1 MISTDFN
8 GQKLNLINSNGFT
21 NNNNLIFSQDIIFY
35 YESTKFLWKELMKIN
50 TTYIIKSKD
59 ISLLE
64 PYVENILYSRLIPDD
79 IDLLSN
85 EYIVQLVT
93 LLQLTGQ
100 YLAYTQKKL
109 EFENQELKDNINE
122 LEMNLKDNEKC
133 QNLIDNL
140 NRQNQEKD
148 FLIKT
153 YQNMIKNGYGINN
166 GMENN
171 NDNDNV
177 KLRGKKDKLIEK
189 ERNYYYCKFCAD
201 KKFKTQKFLY

>member
-1 MISTDFN
+1 MNSLEFN
-8 GQKLNLINSNGFT
+8 EQNPDLLNTNGLRT
-21 NNNNLIFSQDIIFY
+21 NNNLLFSQDIIFF
-35 YESTKFLWKELMKIN
+35 YENTKFLWKELMKIN
-50 TTYIIKSKD
+50 STYIMKSKD

-109 EFENQELKDNINE
+109 EFENQELRDNINE
-122 LEMNLKDNEKC
+122 LEINLKDNEKC

-166 GMENN
+166 GIES
-171 NDNDNV
+171 NDNDNIN
-177 KLRGKKDKLIEK
+177 LRSKKDKLIET
-189 ERNYYYCKFCAD
+189 ERNYYFCKFCAG
-201 KKFKTQKFLY
+201 KKFKVKNI